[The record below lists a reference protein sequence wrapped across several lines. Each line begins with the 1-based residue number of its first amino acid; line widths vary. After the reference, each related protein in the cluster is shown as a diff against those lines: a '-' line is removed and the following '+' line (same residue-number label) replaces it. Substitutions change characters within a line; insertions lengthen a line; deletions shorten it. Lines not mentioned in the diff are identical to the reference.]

1 MAGLDLVKDEA
12 GMDRLDNIEDADLL
26 AELEAM
32 KAWVGNWYVF
42 WIISKLQFT
51 LQFLFI
57 ISIDI

>member
-42 WIISKLQFT
+42 WIICKLQFT